1 MSAKNDG
8 GLGDHSFWLMFGAQ
22 ISLFIWFVSLYH
34 NLSRFLGRDKVT
46 GLIENDTS
54 LVRA

>member
-1 MSAKNDG
+1 
-8 GLGDHSFWLMFGAQ
+8 MFGAQ

-34 NLSRFLGRDKVT
+34 NLIRFLGRDKVT

>member
-1 MSAKNDG
+1 
-8 GLGDHSFWLMFGAQ
+8 MFGAQ